1 MRSPFSANASPMR
14 STLALTLAITLVLP
28 ALEIL
33 AATASGDPDLKIRAG
48 LELWI
53 DAANLNA
60 QRGNLGLPPLGS
72 GNAVDRIL
80 DASSHARHF
89 AQHERS
95 FRPTFRQEL
104 GLSFLFFDGKDDAL
118 SASGWGLKLD
128 AATLFVVASTHSNA
142 GGFRA
147 LLSCNRKG
155 FNDYTTGLNFDLGPA
170 ASSQVSMLSLEGAGC
185 PGAAQLLTS
194 SPLPFGGWHFLN
206 LETRVGARSVRLSV
220 DGKEQGS
227 RDRAASLIAMD
238 DVVLGGRLYSNVG
251 EPPYIQGQFHGAIAE
266 VLVFGRILAPEER
279 ASVEQYLRT
288 KYGPLLA
295 RPPALEGNTKPLV
308 LATNPP
314 PVQFLVPGF
323 QVRALPV
330 SLKNV
335 NCVRYRPDGKLVALK
350 YDGSIDLLE
359 DTNGDGLEDRVIP
372 FWTSNTLRAPI
383 GMALTPPGFS
393 RGQGV
398 FVAAKGKVSLLLDT
412 QGDERADQE
421 IIVAEGWKEISH
433 GVDALGVAVDQD
445 GNVYFGLGTA
455 NFTDAYLIDGATGKA
470 QFDLKSERGTILKI
484 SPDFKTREIV
494 CTGIR
499 FPVALA
505 FNQHGDLFCTDQ
517 EGATW
522 LPNGNPL
529 DELLYIQ
536 PGRHYGFPPRH
547 PKYLPSVIDEPSV
560 FDYAPQHQST
570 CGLFFNDPISAG
582 RTFGPAWWR
591 GDALVC
597 GYSRGKVWRTK
608 LVRTAAGYVAQN
620 QLIACMP
627 SLTVDACV
635 SPAGDLV
642 IAAHTGEPDWGSGPN
657 GNGLLYKVSYADTNV
672 PQPVLA
678 WPASPSEI
686 RIGFDRPLDPGS
698 LKDLAE
704 RIDVTQGAYASAGD
718 RFESKH
724 PGYAVVYSQLSASRQ
739 DVPVQTVSYTPD
751 RRTLILHTKALRSAD
766 NYAITLKRF
775 APSSSVVVHP
785 FQGLGDVDLLVNL
798 NGLRAE
804 WQPESSTRNATPALS
819 GWEGWLPH
827 LDLDVSR
834 SLTTALAEQE
844 ALWSRLSSSGTLK
857 LQGQLDLWQM
867 LQPAYQ
873 PGTKPDHERPREQI
887 RVVFQSSAEFS
898 VTLGGRQLKSHDNAS
913 GGQEV
918 VFELEGREAWM
929 PFEAAINTGR
939 RDLGFTATW
948 STSLDSRARALSM
961 ARFVLPWAK
970 ARDLPD
976 APSRTQVPPELAGG
990 NWLRGKELFF
1000 GDAAKCSTC
1009 HMVRGEGNPVGP
1021 DLSNLVERDY
1031 ASVLKDI
1038 RYPNAALNPDHLS
1051 YAIQLADGEELNAV
1065 LRSERPEGVLI
1076 ADAGG
1081 QRLLPR
1087 SQVKSLRPTSTS
1099 LMPEGLDQVLGQA
1112 RLKDLLTFLITVP
1125 LEPSPI
1131 IIPGLPAPRSVDELR
1146 KVLGT
1151 ASPGPA
1157 GVDLRPLRILLCSG
1171 PKDHGENEHDYPLW
1185 QQRWS
1190 KLLAL
1195 SEGVTVTMAKGFPPA
1210 EQMKQADVLVFYSN
1224 NPGWSASAARD
1235 LKEFQERGGGLV
1247 YIHFAVDGH
1256 AEPGPLAERI
1266 GLAWRSGKAKFRHG
1280 PLSLTLDSAHP
1291 IARGLPKLDLIDESY
1306 WDLEGDESRIHLIAQ
1321 GVEEGR
1327 NRPLMWTLENGPGRV
1342 FVSIPGHYTWTFD
1355 DPLFRLLLLR
1365 GICWTAHQPEDRL
1378 SLLATLGTR
1387 EQRATGS
1394 PKETGLRVAQ

>member
-1 MRSPFSANASPMR
+1 MRYLLCVNGSALKCTASL
-14 STLALTLAITLVLP
+14 SLIFVLVLP
-28 ALEIL
+28 SLTL
-33 AATASGDPDLKIRAG
+33 QAATPDSDPNLKVRAG

-53 DAANLNA
+53 DASTLNA
-60 QRGNLGLPPLGS
+60 QRGSLGLPPLGP

-80 DASSHARHF
+80 DNSGHSRHF
-89 AQHERS
+89 TQPERGL
-95 FRPTFRQEL
+95 RPTFRQEL
-104 GLSFLFFDGKDDAL
+104 GLPFLFFDGKDDVL
-118 SASGWGLKLD
+118 SASSWGLKLD
-128 AATLFVVASTHSNA
+128 SATLFVVASAHSNA

-147 LLSCNRKG
+147 LVSCNRRG

-170 ASSQVSMLSLEGAGC
+170 ASSQVSMLSLEGNGC
-185 PGAAQLLTS
+185 PGASQLLTS
-194 SPLPFGGWHFLN
+194 RPLAFGGWHFLN
-206 LETRVGARSVRLSV
+206 VETKVGAKAVRLWV

-227 RDRAASLIAMD
+227 RDRSASVIAME
-238 DVVLGGRLYSNVG
+238 DVVLGGRLYSNIG
-251 EPPYIQGQFHGAIAE
+251 EPPYVQGQFHGSIAE
-266 VLVFGRILAPEER
+266 VLVFGRILEPQER
-279 ASVEQYLRT
+279 ASVEQYLQT

-295 RPPALEGNTKPLV
+295 RPPALDGNTKPLV

-314 PVQFLVPGF
+314 PVQFLLPGF
-323 QVRALPV
+323 QVRELPV

-350 YDGSIDLLE
+350 YDGTIDLLE

-372 FWTSNTLRAPI
+372 FWSSNTLRAPI
-383 GMALTPPGFS
+383 GMALTPPGFP

-412 QGDERADQE
+412 QGDERADEE

-433 GVDALGVAVDQD
+433 GVDALGVAVDRV

-470 QFDLKSERGTILKI
+470 QYDLKSERGTILKV
-484 SPDFKTREIV
+484 SPDFKRREIV

-505 FNQHGDLFCTDQ
+505 FNQDGELFCTDQ

-529 DELLYIQ
+529 DELLHIQ

-547 PKYLPSVIDEPSV
+547 PKHLPSVIDEPSV

-570 CGLFFNDPISAG
+570 CGLFFNDAINAG
-582 RTFGPAWWR
+582 RSFGPAWWR

-635 SPAGDLV
+635 APSGDLV
-642 IAAHTGEPDWGSGPN
+642 IAAHSGEPDWGSGPN
-657 GNGLLYKVSYADTNV
+657 GNGLLYKVRYADTTV
-672 PQPVLA
+672 AQPVLA
-678 WPASPSEI
+678 WSASPSEV
-686 RIGFDRPLDPGS
+686 RIGFDRPLDPAS
-698 LKDLAE
+698 LRELAE
-704 RIDVTQGAYASAGD
+704 RIDVTQGAYAAAGD

-724 PGYAVVYSQLSASRQ
+724 PGYAVVYSQLSAPRH
-739 DVPVQTVSYTPD
+739 DVSVQTVSYTPD
-751 RRTLILHTKALRSAD
+751 RRTLILHTKALRSAE

-775 APSSSVVVHP
+775 APASSVVAHP
-785 FQGLGDVDLLVNL
+785 FQGLGDVDLLVSL

-804 WQPESSTRNATPALS
+804 WQPEASGRNANPALA

-827 LDLDVSR
+827 LDLAVSW
-834 SLTTALAEQE
+834 SLTPNLAEQE
-844 ALWSRLSSSGTLK
+844 ALWSRLSSPGTLK

-887 RVVFQSSAEFS
+887 RVAFQSAAEFS
-898 VTLGGRQLKSHDNAS
+898 VTLGDRQLKSQGNTS
-913 GGQEV
+913 GGQEI

-929 PFEAAINTGR
+929 PFEAAITTGR
-939 RDLGFTATW
+939 PEPGFTATW
-948 STSLDSRARALSM
+948 STSLDPRARTFSL
-961 ARFVLPWAK
+961 ARLLLPWAK
-970 ARDLPD
+970 ARDVSD
-976 APSRTQVPPELAGG
+976 VPSRTQVPPELAGG
-990 NWLRGKELFF
+990 NWLRGKEVFF
-1000 GDAAKCSTC
+1000 GDTAKCSTC

-1038 RYPNAALNPDHLS
+1038 RSPNAALNPDHLS
-1051 YAIQLADGEELNAV
+1051 YAIQLTDGEEVTAV

-1076 ADAGG
+1076 ADAAG

-1087 SQVKSLRPTSTS
+1087 SQVKSLKPTSLS
-1099 LMPEGLDQVLGQA
+1099 LMPEGMDQVLGEA

-1131 IIPGLPAPRSVDELR
+1131 IIPGLPAPRTVEELK

-1151 ASPGPA
+1151 ASPGA
-1157 GVDLRPLRILLCSG
+1157 AAADLRPLRVLLCAG

-1195 SEGVTVTMAKGFPPA
+1195 SEGVTITMAKGFPSA
-1210 EQMKQADVLVFYSN
+1210 EQIRQADVMVFYSN

-1256 AEPGPLAERI
+1256 SEPGPLAERI

-1280 PLSLTLDSAHP
+1280 PLSLSLDSTHP
-1291 IARGLPKLDLIDESY
+1291 ISRGLPKLELIDESY
-1306 WDLEGDESRIHLIAQ
+1306 WDLDGDEGRIHVLAQ

-1378 SLLATLGTR
+1378 SVLATIGTR
-1387 EQRATGS
+1387 EHRTPNS
-1394 PKETGLRVAQ
+1394 PRVSGLRAAQ